1 MMGIRNQSPEGG
13 DQNVSN
19 KPETEEQDRA
29 RSSSGLVSSPLVRV
43 NGLTIDF
50 RTEDGLV
57 RAVEDLSFDI
67 PKGGTVGLV
76 GESGSGKS
84 VTALTLMRLIP
95 TPPGEISA
103 GRIDFGGQDLLALSE
118 SQMRRIRGKRIGMI
132 FQEPMTSLNPV
143 YRIGEQVAEVLRQ
156 HEGLSRRAARDRTLE
171 LLTQVGLPRPKQL
184 IDSYPHQLSGGQK
197 QRVMIAQAVSCEPD
211 LLIADEP
218 TTALDVTIQKQVLDL
233 MGELQV
239 RYGMSLLFITHDL
252 GVIAQV
258 AKQVVVMY
266 RSRKLEEGETKSLF
280 HRAEHPYTRGL
291 VACRPALDG
300 NPRRLLTVADFMAPD
315 GTRLEVPEERL
326 APQIKRSETELQ
338 SAPVLLEV
346 RDLRTHYPV
355 TGGLFG
361 RVVDHVRAV
370 DGVSLRIRRGQTFG
384 LVGESGCGKTTLG
397 RSLLRLAEPTSGQV
411 IFDGQDVTTAD
422 DTALRALRKRMQIIF
437 QDPYSSLNPRM
448 TVADILLEALK
459 EYKPQA
465 SRAEQRD
472 AARELLLKVDLSP
485 SHMGRYPHE
494 FSGGQR
500 QRIGIARALAVN
512 PEFLVCDE
520 PVSALDV
527 SVQAQIL
534 NLLLDLQEQFGLT
547 YLFISHDLS
556 VVNFIADYVGV
567 MNHGQLVEY
576 GTAEQIYKNPQQDYT
591 KKLLAAIPKGL

>member
-1 MMGIRNQSPEGG
+1 MS
-13 DQNVSN
+13 
-19 KPETEEQDRA
+19 EQ
-29 RSSSGLVSSPLVRV
+29 PLVRID
-43 NGLTIDF
+43 GLTVDF
-50 RTEDGLV
+50 QTEDGRV
-57 RAVEDLSFDI
+57 RAVENLSFDI

-84 VTALTLMRLIP
+84 VTAMTLMRLIP

-103 GRIDFGGQDLLALSE
+103 GSIDFDGLDLLKLSE
-118 SQMRRIRGKRIGMI
+118 RQMRRIRGKRIGMI

-156 HEGLSRRAARDRTLE
+156 HEGLSRRAARERTLE
-171 LLTQVGLPRPKQL
+171 LLDQVGLPRPRQL

-197 QRVMIAQAVSCEPD
+197 QRVMIAQAMSCEPD

-233 MGELQV
+233 MGELQA

-252 GVIAQV
+252 GVIAEV
-258 AKQVVVMY
+258 ASHVVVMY
-266 RSRKLEEGETKSLF
+266 RSHKVEEGETEDLF

-291 VACRPALDG
+291 IACRPKLDS
-300 NPRRLLTVADFMAPD
+300 NPARLLTVADFMTPE
-315 GTRLEVPEERL
+315 GERLEVTEQRL
-326 APQIKRSETELQ
+326 EPQVKRSPAELHQ
-338 SAPVLLEV
+338 DPVLVEV

-361 RVVDHVRAV
+361 KVVDHVRAV
-370 DGVSLRIRRGQTFG
+370 DGVSMTIRRGQTFG

-397 RSLLRLAEPTSGQV
+397 RSLLRLTEPTSGQV
-411 IFDGQDVTTAD
+411 NFGGQDVTKAD
-422 DTALRALRKRMQIIF
+422 AVELRALRKRMQIIF

-448 TVADILLEALK
+448 TVADILLEALREVRPK
-459 EYKPQA
+459 A
-465 SRAEQRD
+465 ARAEHRD
-472 AARELLLKVDLSP
+472 AAGELLARVGLPP
-485 SHMGRYPHE
+485 SHLGRYPHE

-500 QRIGIARALAVN
+500 QRIGIARALAVE

-520 PVSALDV
+520 SVSALDV

-534 NLLLDLQEQFGLT
+534 NLLLDLQEEFGLT

-567 MNHGQLVEY
+567 MNRGKLVEY
-576 GTAEQIYKNPQQDYT
+576 GTAEQIYTSPEQDYT
-591 KKLLAAIPKGL
+591 RQLLAAIPKGL

>member
-1 MMGIRNQSPEGG
+1 MTIGPQSP
-13 DQNVSN
+13 QS
-19 KPETEEQDRA
+19 R
-29 RSSSGLVSSPLVRV
+29 PLVRID
-43 NGLTIDF
+43 GLTVDF
-50 RTEDGLV
+50 HTEDGRV
-57 RAVEDLSFDI
+57 RAVEGLSFDI

-84 VTALTLMRLIP
+84 VTAMALMRLIP

-103 GRIDFGGQDLLALSE
+103 GTIDFDGQDLLKLSE
-118 SQMRRIRGKRIGMI
+118 GQMRRIRGKRIGMI

-143 YRIGEQVAEVLRQ
+143 FRIGEQVAEVLRQ
-156 HEGLSRRAARDRTLE
+156 HEGLSRKAARDRTLE
-171 LLTQVGLPRPKQL
+171 LLDQVGLPRPKQL

-197 QRVMIAQAVSCEPD
+197 QRVMIAQAMSCEPD

-233 MGELQV
+233 MGELQAK
-239 RYGMSLLFITHDL
+239 YGMSLLFITHDL
-252 GVIAQV
+252 GVIAEV
-258 AKQVVVMY
+258 ANQVVVMY
-266 RSRKLEEGETKSLF
+266 RSHKVEEGETAALF

-291 VACRPALDG
+291 IACRPALHG
-300 NPRRLLTVADFMAPD
+300 NPRRLLTVSDFMTPEGVRRD
-315 GTRLEVPEERL
+315 VPEARL
-326 APQIKRSETELQ
+326 APQVKRIEAELTQ
-338 SAPVLLEV
+338 APVLVEV
-346 RDLRTHYPV
+346 RGLQTWYPV
-355 TGGLFG
+355 SGGLFG

-370 DGVSLRIRRGQTFG
+370 DGVSLTIRRGQTFG

-397 RSLLRLAEPTSGQV
+397 RSLLRLVKPTGGQ
-411 IFDGQDVTTAD
+411 ILFDGQDVTAAEENT
-422 DTALRALRKRMQIIF
+422 LRSLRKRMQIVF

-465 SRAEQRD
+465 SRAEHRD
-472 AARELLLKVDLSP
+472 AARELLAKVGLLP

-534 NLLLDLQEQFGLT
+534 NLLLDLQEEFGLT

-556 VVNFIADYVGV
+556 VVNFISDYVGV
-567 MNHGQLVEY
+567 MNQGRLVEC
-576 GTAEQIYKNPQQDYT
+576 GTSEQIYTDPQQDYT
-591 KKLLAAIPKGL
+591 RKLLAAIPKGL